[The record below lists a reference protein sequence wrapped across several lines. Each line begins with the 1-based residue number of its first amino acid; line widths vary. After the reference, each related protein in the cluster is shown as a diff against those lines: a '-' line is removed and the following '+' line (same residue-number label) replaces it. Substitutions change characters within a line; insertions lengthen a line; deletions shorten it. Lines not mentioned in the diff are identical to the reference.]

1 MAVKRSPAWAGAMR
15 KGLTGQN
22 GAGWTVRDIRGRI
35 QLSVR
40 FEDGHRTS
48 LVLDLPWADA
58 ASLPEGTLFEFEDL
72 SDRGPQQ
79 G

>member
-40 FEDGHRTS
+40 FEDGQRSS
-48 LVLDLPWADA
+48 LVLPWADA
-58 ASLPEGTLFEFEDL
+58 ASLPEGTLSEFEDL

-79 G
+79 GWA